1 MYIAYYDETG
11 DDGFPKY
18 SSPLF
23 VLSALYLHYLNWQ
36 PSFEKIH
43 NFRRGLKERFG
54 LPVRLELHTKP
65 FLLNKNP
72 YRALGLSPTDRVEI
86 VSLFCDLVA
95 ALEIRIINVVIVKP
109 RIQSAK
115 YPVLDTALKY
125 SIQRIEN
132 DLAPDLHPD
141 RKFLI
146 ITDPGRVGKM
156 LKTARRMRRIN
167 FIPSQFAP
175 RPYRREIRTLI
186 EDPLPKDSR
195 ESYFIQLADT
205 VSFIVYLH
213 ALLTTGAGDL
223 SNRLAEVI
231 SGEQIE
237 MWMSKLTPSLNLQAS
252 RKDTYGVV
260 YHPK

>member
-1 MYIAYYDETG
+1 MHIAYYDETG

-36 PSFEKIH
+36 PTFEAIH
-43 NFRRGLKERFG
+43 NFRRELKEAFG
-54 LPVRLELHTKP
+54 LTVRLEMHTKP

-72 YRALGLSPTDRVEI
+72 YRALSLSETERTEI
-86 VSLFCDLVA
+86 VSLYCDLIANLDIHIV
-95 ALEIRIINVVIVKP
+95 NVVIVKP

-115 YPVLDTALKY
+115 YQVLDTALTY

-132 DLAPDLHPD
+132 ALDPVSYPT

-156 LKTARRMRRIN
+156 RKTARRMRRIN
-167 FIPSQFAP
+167 FIPSKFSS

-186 EDPLPKDSR
+186 EDPLPKDSS

-205 VSFIVYLH
+205 TSFIVYLH
-213 ALLTTGAGDL
+213 ALLATNVGHL
-223 SNRLAEVI
+223 SNRLSAIVSPAQVEVWMHKLRPSFNLRA
-231 SGEQIE
+231 SGQ
-237 MWMSKLTPSLNLQAS
+237 NA
-252 RKDTYGVV
+252 YGIV